1 MRRAKS
7 RGVNIIYIQ
16 GNETI
21 LERFFVFVLIAPPPT
36 QSCCVGMCLVV
47 VFLVAVVVDVVM
59 AGGVCSLFTLGEV
72 VTDFRSS
79 PNVVARGV
87 LFMLGAAVVDVV
99 FFARHMV

>member
-16 GNETI
+16 GNEII
-21 LERFFVFVLIAPPPT
+21 LERFFVFVLIAPPPPN
-36 QSCCVGMCLVV
+36 LVV
-47 VFLVAVVVDVVM
+47 WGCVWSLFFLVAVVVDVVM

>member
-1 MRRAKS
+1 MKQFLNVS
-7 RGVNIIYIQ
+7 LYSFSS
-16 GNETI
+16 
-21 LERFFVFVLIAPPPT
+21 LPPPPN
-36 QSCCVGMCLVV
+36 LVV
-47 VFLVAVVVDVVM
+47 GGCVWSLFFLVAVVVDVVM